1 LGLNGSL
8 LDLTE
13 ELGGG
18 EESGPEISAF
28 KDVLDQ
34 VLALVFSELGYVWE
48 VRLVEVV
55 LEGGLVGSGNLVLPL
70 EAVHLPR
77 RTLNWQL
84 LEALVWHV
92 VAWVVV
98 FLNSCRLTA
107 SFARS

>member
-1 LGLNGSL
+1 MFG
-8 LDLTE
+8 
-13 ELGGG
+13 
-18 EESGPEISAF
+18 
-28 KDVLDQ
+28 K
-34 VLALVFSELGYVWE
+34 LGYVWE
-48 VRLVEVV
+48 VGLVEVV
-55 LEGGLVGSGNLVLPL
+55 LEGWLVGSSHLMLPL

-107 SFARS
+107 SFPRSRVPLLEQLT